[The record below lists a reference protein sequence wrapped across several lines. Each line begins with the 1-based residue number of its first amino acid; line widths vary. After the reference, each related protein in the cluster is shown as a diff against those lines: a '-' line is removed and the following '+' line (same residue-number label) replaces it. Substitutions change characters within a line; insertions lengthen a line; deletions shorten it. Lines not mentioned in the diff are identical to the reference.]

1 MERQIRGKTYKRRTP
16 AGHEY
21 TVYELTQDDVEDEL
35 AEFEERYGMTSQE
48 FIVKWKRGELDCAV
62 GDYFSWYGACRSAAT
77 WGRVNMDVEVI
88 RKVA

>member
-16 AGHEY
+16 GGHEY
-21 TVYELTQDDVEDEL
+21 TVYELTQEDVEDEL

-62 GDYFSWYGACRSAAT
+62 GDYFSWYGACYSAES
-77 WGRVNMDVEVI
+77 WGRVNMDVEV
-88 RKVA
+88 RR